1 MTDRICQVQCSRNGT
16 NGIAN
21 VRVVGLDLVANHL
34 LGCRSST
41 EAEAI
46 RAWVY
51 ELEHRDFGDPARL
64 TAGFRQVDLSKPPV
78 AIFHLAGT
86 PLRIDT
92 LIDFRT
98 GVVLVTHISEVQRR
112 LQSANT

>member
-1 MTDRICQVQCSRNGT
+1 MD
-16 NGIAN
+16 ADA
-21 VRVVGLDLVANHL
+21 L
-34 LGCRSST
+34 
-41 EAEAI
+41 

-51 ELEHRDFGDPARL
+51 ELEHRDFGDPQRL
-64 TAGFRQVDLSKPPV
+64 IAGFRQVDLSKAPV

-98 GVVLVTHISEVQRR
+98 EVVLVTHISEVQRR
-112 LQSANT
+112 LRSANT